1 MIGEYFKLSMRNIL
15 KKGIRSWLTMFGIF
29 IGIAAVVS
37 LISLGK
43 GMEDAIKSQFAAMGT
58 DTIIVM
64 PGSGFQSFG
73 SAKLTKHD
81 EDLINGVS
89 GVYKSAPF
97 TVRLSKIEFKKEI
110 AYTMVIG
117 SPVDERYEVIDRMNT
132 FKVLLGRRPQQAEK
146 YMAEV
151 GWTLAFG
158 DFLKNK
164 NIKLGDK
171 LKINDVDFKVGAV
184 MDKVG
189 NPEDD
194 KNIYIP
200 LETAQD
206 LFKDKDY
213 NQMIVKTLP
222 GYDATKVAKDIE
234 ERMRRDRNEKAG
246 EEDFTV
252 QTSDQILESVSGI
265 LSTVQA
271 VLIGIALISL
281 MVGGIGIMNTMYTA
295 VLERTREI
303 GVMKAI
309 GGRNSDIMTL
319 FLIESGVMG
328 MVGGVVGVIIGL
340 AMSKTVEYVGRY
352 QLNNDLLQANT
363 SWELILGALT
373 FSFVV
378 GCLSGVLPAR
388 QASKLRP
395 VEALRYE

>member
-1 MIGEYFKLSMRNIL
+1 MLGEYFKISVRNIL
-15 KKGIRSWLTMFGIF
+15 KKGIRSWLTMLGIF

-37 LISLGK
+37 LISLGQ
-43 GMEDAIKSQFAAMGT
+43 GMEDAIKTQFASMGA

-64 PGSGFQSFG
+64 PGSGFESFG

-81 EDLINGVS
+81 EDLVNSVQ
-89 GVYKSAPF
+89 GVYKVAPF
-97 TVRLSKIEFKKEI
+97 IVRLSKIEFKKEI

-117 SPVDERYEVIDRMNT
+117 SPVDDRYEVIDSMNT
-132 FKVLLGRRPQQAEK
+132 FKVLEGRRPQQADR

-151 GWTLAFG
+151 GWILAYG
-158 DFLKNK
+158 DFLKDK
-164 NIKLGDK
+164 NVKISDK
-171 LKINDVDFKVGAV
+171 IRINDVDFKVGAI

-189 NPEDD
+189 NPDDD

-206 LFKDKDY
+206 IFADKDY

-222 GYDATKVAKDIE
+222 GYDTAKVGKDIE
-234 ERMRRDRNEKAG
+234 DKMRRDRNEKVG
-246 EEDFTV
+246 EEDFMV
-252 QTSDQILESVSGI
+252 QTSDQIMESVSGI

-309 GGRNSDIMTL
+309 GGKNSDILTL
-319 FLIESGVMG
+319 FLIESGIMG
-328 MVGGVVGVIIGL
+328 IVGGVIGVIIGL
-340 AMSKTVEYVGRY
+340 GMSKTVEYIARY
-352 QLNNDLLQANT
+352 QLNNDLLRANT
-363 SWELILGALT
+363 SPELIFGALA
-373 FSFVV
+373 FSFIV
-378 GCLSGVLPAR
+378 GCISGVMPAM
-388 QASKLRP
+388 QASKLKP